1 MSTDPGA
8 TTLIDLS
15 GESRVTSQSDPALLE
30 ARKKV
35 EMHLGIAARLRRE
48 GTALQGFQELVRATR
63 LMPMNAR
70 LAGAMVRLA
79 LESGTH
85 QVAQLLISERI
96 DDAVG
101 DERTDVQRQLI
112 RLARRTEDVEKAQ
125 ELTSILLA
133 ERPTDRRARAV
144 LNALLERG
152 QRWEELDASLE
163 RETREAVKQ
172 NRFKTASRAAL
183 RRARLWS
190 ERLDDS
196 ARAALRAMQA
206 AQFSEQAKDFAGA
219 FLLRLLWLRNLHRAK
234 APVRALEEA
243 ARVVLSLGERVGQA
257 ASARSLVEELGLLE
271 FPPTPSPRALDR
283 TDSQDRTFNSVE
295 TSPVV
300 TTTTN
305 PSSETPTP
313 GAPRRRSTQ
322 LELVAVAEV
331 AEVAGKK
338 SEAAAILAAAVQEG
352 PDPRAAQKLEAH
364 LIQRGAWRELADF
377 YRDAFKRAPSRSE
390 KAQWA
395 EKLAELLESELQDT
409 QGAARAWAEV
419 AAATGDSRAVSEQVR
434 LLGQK
439 KDNTGVRE
447 ALDAGV
453 KQAQSSAERAR
464 AHVLRA
470 EESLTRREVAAARS
484 DFEAALKLVPA
495 HPHAAAGLA
504 ELLAMQGETAPIRA
518 LDEALARLPRK
529 AAGRGDLYRRLARLA
544 DSPLRDG
551 KLARAAWSEV
561 AAELPGDEEAETR
574 LLTLTRTAGDDVALE
589 ALITTTLA
597 REPRGAKA
605 RLFRME
611 LVTLL
616 ERAGRDAEALEAL
629 KQAARIEPGHR
640 EAWLAYADRLTT
652 AERWSEAA
660 WALEHATTA
669 TDDAGQRLKLWRRLA
684 DFVRENLSDE
694 ARAETYEKRAEKIE
708 RELMGNS
715 PVPAASPAPPPP
727 SIAPVIATPGG
738 SPPLPASSPPGKAG
752 PAAGLL
758 GGPLVIPPRRAIR
771 AKVPLFQDSP
781 EHQAFEKAAEKAG
794 LRAEPKVE
802 SRDHVRIAPRVAQ
815 QLGLKHEPLLTPPR
829 PPPLP
834 PPVPDSEV
842 SSLEAL
848 PPFDDDDEPVAP
860 TRELRIPGSAGGPA
874 GGSDSDDELEDITPS
889 PAPPRHELPFEEVGS
904 DDFAMGPQ
912 ELGQPEPGET
922 NHDLDDD
929 PHPTTEIPVA
939 KPPEPEL
946 EDDVT
951 PPRRKVE
958 LGDPSQPVPPSF
970 GPSPSRQLSGE
981 RQALFERVRA
991 NPLEA
996 DGYKLLAEHFDT
1008 ANDPARSS
1016 LMLEIARALEGD
1028 PHAAPRAP
1036 RLILNATDR
1045 QGLKHP
1051 ALRGEGGELLGLS
1064 GVALCRL
1071 NPARGKEAGT
1081 EDEFNLDSGKGA
1093 RGVAEA
1099 LLAAVRILGVR
1110 SPDVFLSE
1118 EPGPPISLVFTNEP
1132 RLIIGKLAVKKEVTD
1147 AELRFFAGRAL
1158 FTLQPELMALRNIRK
1173 DQLLRGVVL
1182 VSQVAEGRGAPAET
1196 KLFRDTVSLR
1206 SWDRLRHL
1214 VRTVGTRLDLTVL
1227 AEGAR
1232 HSANR
1237 AGLVVCGG
1245 IAPAIASLRAKK
1257 ALPSEMTELIRFA
1270 ASERYLQLRNRNL
1283 PGRK

>member
-15 GESRVTSQSDPALLE
+15 GESRLTAQSDPALVE
-30 ARKKV
+30 ARQKV
-35 EMHLGIAARLRRE
+35 EMHLGIAARLTRE
-48 GTALQGFQELVRATR
+48 NSALQGFQELVRATR

-70 LAGAMVRLA
+70 LAAAMVRLSLA
-79 LESGTH
+79 SGTH
-85 QVAQLLISERI
+85 QVAQLLISERL
-96 DDAVG
+96 DDALG
-101 DERTDVQRQLI
+101 DERTDVQRQLV
-112 RLARRTEDVEKAQ
+112 RLARRTEELEKAQ
-125 ELTSILLA
+125 ELVTIILA

-172 NRFKTASRAAL
+172 NRFKTASRASL

-190 ERLDDS
+190 ERLDDPP
-196 ARAALRAMQA
+196 RAALRAMQA
-206 AQFSEQAKDFAGA
+206 AQFSEQAKDSAGA
-219 FLLRLLWLRNLHRAK
+219 FLLRLLWLRNLARAR
-234 APVRALEEA
+234 APARALEEA

-257 ASARSLVEELGLLE
+257 ESARALVEELGLNVIV
-271 FPPTPSPRALDR
+271 TDSGDR
-283 TDSQDRTFNSVE
+283 TVNSVE
-295 TSPVV
+295 TTPVV
-300 TTTTN
+300 STVA
-305 PSSETPTP
+305 SASGETPTP
-313 GAPRRRSTQ
+313 GRAAPRRRSTQ

-338 SEAAAILAAAVQEG
+338 SEAAAILAAAVREG

-364 LIQRGAWRELADF
+364 LIQRGAWRELANF
-377 YRDAFKRAPSRSE
+377 YRDAFGRTANRAE

-395 EKLAELLESELQDT
+395 EKLAELLESELQDA

-453 KQAQSSAERAR
+453 KQAQGVAERAR

-470 EESLTRREVAAARS
+470 EESLTRREVGAARA

-504 ELLAMQGETAPIRA
+504 ELLAMQGETAAIRA
-518 LDEALARLPRK
+518 LEDALAKLPKK

-544 DSPLRDG
+544 DSPLRDL
-551 KLARAAWSEV
+551 KLARTAWSEV
-561 AAELPGDEEAETR
+561 AAELPGDEEAGAR
-574 LLTLTRTAGDDVALE
+574 LLTLTRAAGDDVALE
-589 ALITTTLA
+589 ALITAALA
-597 REPRGAKA
+597 REPRGARA
-605 RLFRME
+605 RVFRME

-616 ERAGRDAEALEAL
+616 ERGGRDAEALEAL
-629 KQAARIEPGHR
+629 KQAARAEPGHR
-640 EAWLAYADRLTT
+640 EAWLAYADRLTM
-652 AERWSEAA
+652 AERWAEAA
-660 WALEHATTA
+660 WALEHAATA
-669 TDDAGQRLKLWRRLA
+669 TDDATQRLKLWRRLA
-684 DFVRENLSDE
+684 EFVRENLSDE

-708 RELMGNS
+708 REFIGNAPLPSGTS
-715 PVPAASPAPPPP
+715 PPPPPP
-727 SIAPVIATPGG
+727 SIAPVVA
-738 SPPLPASSPPGKAG
+738 PPTSSPPRGAPG
-752 PAAGLL
+752 GTGGLL

-771 AKVPLFQDSP
+771 ARIPLFQDSP

-794 LRAEPKVE
+794 LRSEPKVE
-802 SRDHVRIAPRVAQ
+802 SRDHVKVAPRVAQ
-815 QLGLKHEPLLTPPR
+815 QLGFKNEPLLTPPR
-829 PPPLP
+829 PG
-834 PPVPDSEV
+834 PPVPDDEA
-842 SSLEAL
+842 SSLDAL
-848 PPFDDDDEPVAP
+848 PAFDDDEPVAP
-860 TRELRIPGSAGGPA
+860 TRELPIPG
-874 GGSDSDDELEDITPS
+874 DELEDITPS
-889 PAPPRHELPFEEVGS
+889 PAPPRAEVPFEEVGS
-904 DDFAMGPQ
+904 DDF
-912 ELGQPEPGET
+912 ELGPMEPGDT
-922 NHDLDDD
+922 AHDLDEEEDELAPRQTAELRVAAGSDADD
-929 PHPTTEIPVA
+929 
-939 KPPEPEL
+939 EP
-946 EDDVT
+946 T
-951 PPRRKVE
+951 PPRGVE
-958 LGDPSQPVPPSF
+958 LGDPAQPVPPSF

-1036 RLILNATDR
+1036 RLILNAADR
-1045 QGLKHP
+1045 TGLKHP
-1051 ALRGEGGELLGLS
+1051 ALRGEGGELLGLV

-1118 EPGPPISLVFTNEP
+1118 EPGPPISLVFTTEP
-1132 RLIIGKLAVKKEVTD
+1132 RLLIGKLAVKKEVTD

-1158 FTLQPELMALRNIRK
+1158 FTLQPELMALRNIRR
-1173 DQLLRGVVL
+1173 DQLLRGVVMT
-1182 VSQVAEGRGAPAET
+1182 SQVVEGRGAPAES
-1196 KLFRDTVSLR
+1196 KLFRDTVPTR

-1214 VRTVGTRLDLTVL
+1214 VRAVGTRLDLSVL

-1283 PGRK
+1283 PRSR